1 MLKTVLPIC
10 FNVELS
16 EAHISNCE
24 TSNGIYISGS
34 VFSHFMTDAN
44 DEFIA
49 LELKHNN
56 HYAYC
61 HITGIHSADTNVI
74 FAPGWICNMLCADNE
89 ETISITRVY
98 PSIGTKITIK
108 PQNSSYTELDDPV
121 EALRNAFESYSC
133 LMAGIEIP
141 LSVGG
146 KLLNV
151 AINDVSNS
159 GPICIRGVELEVEIA
174 EDLEHDISGSTD
186 FGRDEPF
193 DFDRDEPF
201 DFGPDEP
208 FDFGPMIPMPDPIN
222 PFPGSGR
229 MLKDYNRIKRVRR

>member
-16 EAHISNCE
+16 EADISNCE

-56 HYAYC
+56 HSAYC

-108 PQNSSYTELDDPV
+108 PQNSYYTELDDPV

-133 LMAGIEIP
+133 LMSGIEIP

-151 AINDVSNS
+151 AINDVSNE

-174 EDLEHDISGSTD
+174 EDLEHDISGQFVS
-186 FGRDEPF
+186 GSVVSGPVEPF
-193 DFDRDEPF
+193 DS
-201 DFGPDEP
+201 GPVEP
-208 FDFGPMIPMPDPIN
+208 FDFGPMISMPDAIN

-229 MLKDYNRIKRVRR
+229 VLKDYNRIKRARR